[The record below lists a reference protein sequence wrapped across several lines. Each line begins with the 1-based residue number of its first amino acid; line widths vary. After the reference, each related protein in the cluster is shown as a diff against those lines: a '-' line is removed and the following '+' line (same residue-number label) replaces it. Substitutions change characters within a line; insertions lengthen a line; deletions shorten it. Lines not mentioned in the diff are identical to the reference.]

1 MMALAHDYEVFMRPP
16 VIPSAIFLAAAL
28 FALFA
33 LAAPDLHAAT
43 VDPPQR
49 VKLLKLD
56 KTEVAGLI
64 TSYTEDG
71 FEVMDAKKQT
81 ATVRWEELP
90 PDAIM
95 NLHDRVVRKG
105 SGEQWLNLGKK
116 LLTMPGGRAPAER
129 AFQKAIRAEPTIKDQ
144 VVEARKTAH
153 LTPPAPPRDPDA
165 PRLTPTEIRG
175 GTTRPGNVLDPTDPA
190 KPVVGP
196 KQVGPIVPSN
206 WGRQTPE
213 EMAAAVLELKKFAEE
228 TRQRVNGKLAPYE
241 TQYFLFY
248 SDLPANEARNW
259 AGLLDRM
266 YGKLALLFG
275 VPKGE
280 NLWRGKALVFVFAS
294 DQDYFAFQMKMH
306 DKTVATGTAGMCH
319 TYGNGDV
326 HIAFYRQPN
335 ELDFAHVLVHESVH
349 GFLHRYRAPVDI
361 PSWINEGLAE
371 VIASELV
378 PRPGLTQSSTA
389 QARQD
394 LQTRRD
400 LEKMFEA
407 EHIVAWQY
415 AVARTLTDFMIA
427 QNRKGY
433 VAFINAIKDGQTWE
447 DALTKQYGVSLDQLV
462 RAYGNFM
469 GVPGLKP

>member
-1 MMALAHDYEVFMRPP
+1 MRFRSL
-16 VIPSAIFLAAAL
+16 VLAAITIL
-28 FALFA
+28 L
-33 LAAPDLHAAT
+33 LTSSVHAAT

-49 VKLLKLD
+49 VKIVKLD
-56 KTEVAGLI
+56 KSVVEGLI
-64 TSYTEDG
+64 TSFTENG

-81 ATVRWEELP
+81 AKVAWEELP

-95 NLHDRVVRKG
+95 NLHDRLVRKG
-105 SGEQWLNLGKK
+105 SGEQWLTLGKK

-129 AFQKAIRAEPTIKDQ
+129 AFQKALRADPNLKDQ
-144 VVEARKTAH
+144 VAEAKKNAH
-153 LTPPAPPRDPDA
+153 LTPPAPPPDPNA
-165 PRLTPTEIRG
+165 PRLTPTEVRG
-175 GTTRPGNVLDPTDPA
+175 GTTQPGNVLDPFDPA

-196 KQVGPIVPSN
+196 KQVGTVDPSK
-206 WGRQTPE
+206 WGKQTPQ
-213 EMAAAVLELKKFAEE
+213 EMAKAIEEHKKFAEE
-228 TRQRVNGKLAPYE
+228 TRQRINPKLALYE
-241 TQYFLFY
+241 TEFFLFY
-248 SDLPANEARNW
+248 SDLAPNEARNW

-266 YGKLALLFG
+266 YGRLALLFG

-280 NLWRGKALVFVFAS
+280 NLWRGKALVFVFAG
-294 DQDYFAFQMKMH
+294 DQDYFMFQMKMH
-306 DKTVATGTAGMCH
+306 DKTMATGTAGMCH

-349 GFLHRYRAPVDI
+349 GFLHRYRSPIDI

-378 PRPGLTQSSTA
+378 PRPGLTQSGTA

-400 LEKMFEA
+400 LDKMFEA

-415 AVARTLTDFMIA
+415 SVSRTLSEFMIS

-433 VAFINAIKDGQTWE
+433 VDFINGIKDGSNWE
-447 DALTKQYGVSLDQLV
+447 DALTQKYGVSLDQLV

>member
-1 MMALAHDYEVFMRPP
+1 
-16 VIPSAIFLAAAL
+16 
-28 FALFA
+28 
-33 LAAPDLHAAT
+33 
-43 VDPPQR
+43 
-49 VKLLKLD
+49 
-56 KTEVAGLI
+56 
-64 TSYTEDG
+64 
-71 FEVMDAKKQT
+71 
-81 ATVRWEELP
+81 
-90 PDAIM
+90 M
-95 NLHDRVVRKG
+95 NLHDRLVRKG

-129 AFQKAIRAEPTIKDQ
+129 AFQKALRAEPTLKDQ
-144 VVEARKTAH
+144 VAEAKKNAH
-153 LTPPAPPRDPDA
+153 LTPPAPPPDLNA

-175 GTTRPGNVLDPTDPA
+175 GTTQPGNVLNPTDPS

-196 KQVGPIVPSN
+196 QQVGPVDPSK
-206 WGRQTPE
+206 WGKQSPE
-213 EMAAAVLELKKFAEE
+213 EMAAAMVELKKFAEE
-228 TRQRVNGKLAPYE
+228 TRQRINPKLAPYE
-241 TQYFLFY
+241 TQFFLLY
-248 SDLPANEARNW
+248 SDLPPNEAQNW

-266 YGKLALLFG
+266 YGRLALLFG

-280 NLWRGKALVFVFAS
+280 NIWRGKALVFVFGNDA
-294 DQDYFAFQMKMH
+294 DYLMFQMKMH
-306 DKTVATGTAGMCH
+306 EKTMATGTAGMCH

-326 HIAFYRQPN
+326 HIAFYRQAN

-349 GFLHRYRAPVDI
+349 GFLHRYRSPVSI

-378 PRPGLTQSSTA
+378 PRPSMTQAGTA

-400 LEKMFEA
+400 LEKMFEE

-415 AVARTLTDFMIA
+415 SVARTLSEFMIS

-433 VAFINAIKDGQTWE
+433 VEFANAIKDGMTWE
-447 DALTKQYGVSLDQLV
+447 DALTQKYGVSLEQLV

-469 GVPGLKP
+469 GVPGLQP